1 MKKLLEALRHPGPI
15 TPQLKGPR
23 DYQRHAQLV
32 EIARLAAY
40 GSTIHLHILCR
51 MGKADRATAWRFS
64 KIEIKSRLR
73 AMFEVSTDD

>member
-1 MKKLLEALRHPGPI
+1 
-15 TPQLKGPR
+15 TPQLKGPS